1 MHTSTNLLNCQV
13 MPNLQYSHVKEKA
26 ENNVKVRKIPFWNKL
41 SLWNSHI
48 HKKEKVFHFSS
59 QQQKVQRFYIL
70 IVLIHLTIFVV
81 IYLEQIFHTYEETRW
96 LICTSRNWTLQLKLT
111 FWVKMQVVSLWIPLL
126 SLQLQ
131 LTHLFRARSSF
142 TFKQL

>member
-1 MHTSTNLLNCQV
+1 M
-13 MPNLQYSHVKEKA
+13 
-26 ENNVKVRKIPFWNKL
+26 
-41 SLWNSHI
+41 WNSHI
-48 HKKEKVFHFSS
+48 PKKEKVFHFNS

-70 IVLIHLTIFVV
+70 TVLIHLTIFVV

-126 SLQLQ
+126 SLKL
-131 LTHLFRARSSF
+131 HPVSSKEF
-142 TFKQL
+142 FHIQATVECRFSLKLVRGMIIRYSQMHCTDKYSQHSSKI